1 MESKPPPKR
10 SGRPPALGT
19 RDRGRF
25 LRKFKSMREENLNV
39 KVGQVAMECELHQVS
54 IRTLSRILR
63 KLGFK
68 YVRLMRHGILTA
80 KDTKKRVAYALK
92 AIKNTTPAFWTDDV
106 LVYLDAVLFVHKRN
120 PCADALAPAAREWRT
135 PGEGL
140 EITAKG
146 SKDVGGRKICNF
158 IVGISFGAGAV
169 VIEEYTK
176 MTGEYFSDFIE
187 NTLHRVLLD
196 RAAATGKEKLLF
208 LQDNDP
214 SQNSGKAKEALKNI
228 GAEVVK
234 ILPRSPDL
242 NPIEN
247 FFHNVKQKLRQDAI
261 TNRIVC
267 ENLNSF

>member
-1 MESKPPPKR
+1 
-10 SGRPPALGT
+10 
-19 RDRGRF
+19 
-25 LRKFKSMREENLNV
+25 MRR
-39 KVGQVAMECELHQVS
+39 C
-54 IRTLSRILR
+54 
-63 KLGFK
+63 
-68 YVRLMRHGILTA
+68 
-80 KDTKKRVAYALK
+80 
-92 AIKNTTPAFWTDDV
+92 
-106 LVYLDAVLFVHKRN
+106 
-120 PCADALAPAAREWRT
+120 LAPAAREWRT

-146 SKDVGGRKICNF
+146 SKDVGGRKICHF

-169 VIEEYTK
+169 VIEEYMK
-176 MTGEYFSDFIE
+176 MTEEYFSDFIE